1 MAGRTN
7 MPIKVESRPR
17 AADAAAW
24 AAQDVQLRALGG
36 VDVAVLLERRGRD
49 GNWSAEEGAYLV
61 SDANFSRVSTL

>member
-24 AAQDVQLRALGG
+24 AAQLRALGG

-49 GNWSAEEGAYLV
+49 GNWSVEEGAHLV